1 MYSLL
6 YKHIFHYTV
15 EKPSVDVC
23 LNTKPIH
30 LMHWEVSYSF
40 SLIFSILVR
49 HTDIRQYV
57 LLKLNNW
64 WDIFSYRWE
73 TICWCLS

>member
-30 LMHWEVSYSF
+30 LMHSEVSYSF
-40 SLIFSILVR
+40 SSIFSILVR

-57 LLKLNNW
+57 LLKLNN
-64 WDIFSYRWE
+64 
-73 TICWCLS
+73 